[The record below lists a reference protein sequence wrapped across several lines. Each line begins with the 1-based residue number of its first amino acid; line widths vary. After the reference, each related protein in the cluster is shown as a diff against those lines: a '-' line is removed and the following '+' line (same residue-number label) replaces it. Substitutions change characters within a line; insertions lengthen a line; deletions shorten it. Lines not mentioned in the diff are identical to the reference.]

1 MAETLE
7 ECLARAAACR
17 AAAASEA
24 LENVRQVHL
33 EAAASWEVL
42 AGRTQWVPN
51 PGERQAC
58 RRPDSAD
65 DALALSCAS
74 SRQLNI
80 SRFKAEPLSADASA
94 AINLPAANGGRQLA
108 IELDTH
114 DNSTTTKA
122 GAEPCDSQE
131 ICKVMLYTV
140 DGHMRTLRDI
150 EADVISL
157 AIELYRG
164 RMAEVARRLGIG
176 RSTLYRKMAEL
187 GIDDIS

>member
-42 AGRTQWVPN
+42 AGRAQWVPG
-51 PGERQAC
+51 PGDRHA
-58 RRPDSAD
+58 RHRPDVTNG
-65 DALALSCAS
+65 ALELSCAS
-74 SRQLNI
+74 SRQFNI
-80 SRFKAEPLSADASA
+80 SRFQAEPLRADAPA
-94 AINLPAANGGRQLA
+94 GINLPAAEGGRQLA
-108 IELDTH
+108 IELDTN
-114 DNSTTTKA
+114 DNSILAEA
-122 GAEPCDSQE
+122 GAEPCDGQE

-187 GIDDIS
+187 GIDDIV

>member
-17 AAAASEA
+17 AAAASES

-42 AGRTQWVPN
+42 AGRAQWFPG
-51 PGERQAC
+51 PGEGHSCHRT
-58 RRPDSAD
+58 DITD
-65 DALALSCAS
+65 DALKLACAS

-80 SRFKAEPLSADASA
+80 SRLRAGPLRADVPAS
-94 AINLPAANGGRQLA
+94 INLPAAEGGRQLA
-108 IELDTH
+108 IEVETN
-114 DNSTTTKA
+114 DNSTLTEA
-122 GAEPCDSQE
+122 GPEPCDGQE

-150 EADVISL
+150 EADVIIL

-187 GIDDIS
+187 GIDDIG